1 MHYLYCPI
9 EYNGAPFIAKI
20 TIEEYDVDG
29 KRRAYNAQRI
39 KMSSLPRAHFSSLN
53 KDAKTRKIRLQDDEI
68 TIADLFSLV
77 KQFDKD
83 FSYQPTSAVINEDGT
98 PKIMYHGTKAEF
110 TVFDRSKRGKKV
122 SLNVMGDGNYFTES
136 KAGAEHYGGNV
147 IGAYIS
153 IKRPYVFN
161 SKAYNTVADQIAAE
175 FGVDRSSI
183 RNDQV
188 SVFLK
193 EKDYDGVVLKDG
205 ENIIICNAFDSEQI
219 KSATDNIG
227 TFDKSNPDI
236 RYSIKMSSS
245 AREALESNPELKL
258 IYQNMQNQMQLSE
271 GYVPDGKRI
280 HKFATELCK
289 NSGTT
294 LSATEVENDLQEIYK
309 VLASIEDSEGY
320 EYAWDST
327 VELAQKM
334 LDNSTIFDA
343 SRTEQKELRGK
354 LNQYFRGKRYY
365 LSPEMRSEIEKYT
378 WRKSSSRC
386 CKRVFPAGMS
396 FPKTSIMRLVFN
408 SYLYLPM
415 RWLVKIGVVITCKRI
430 ATPPF

>member
-1 MHYLYCPI
+1 MA
-9 EYNGAPFIAKI
+9 ENTK
-20 TIEEYDVDG
+20 
-29 KRRAYNAQRI
+29 N
-39 KMSSLPRAHFSSLN
+39 
-53 KDAKTRKIRLQDDEI
+53 
-68 TIADLFSLV
+68 
-77 KQFDKD
+77 
-83 FSYQPTSAVINEDGT
+83 
-98 PKIMYHGTKAEF
+98 PK
-110 TVFDRSKRGKKV
+110 
-122 SLNVMGDGNYFTES
+122 
-136 KAGAEHYGGNV
+136 
-147 IGAYIS
+147 
-153 IKRPYVFN
+153 
-161 SKAYNTVADQIAAE
+161 
-175 FGVDRSSI
+175 
-183 RNDQV
+183 
-188 SVFLK
+188 
-193 EKDYDGVVLKDG
+193 
-205 ENIIICNAFDSEQI
+205 
-219 KSATDNIG
+219 
-227 TFDKSNPDI
+227 
-236 RYSIKMSSS
+236 SIKMSSS

-258 IYQNMQNQMQLSE
+258 IFKNLQKQMQHSE

-280 HKFATELCK
+280 HKFAADLRKEVE
-289 NSGTT
+289 TT
-294 LSATEVENDLQEIYK
+294 LPVAEVENDLQEIYK

-320 EYAWDST
+320 EYAWDLT

-378 WRKSSSRC
+378 WCKSSSRC